1 MKKIALSEEVKK
13 VVRQMVDTQKE
24 YDLEKLTIFTLFDS
38 LMTIG
43 WFSSLLAKYS
53 SCSLNEIIG
62 NIQDV
67 LKETNSDFCEK
78 EAETEDEIDYFAEV
92 LKDSGVENYSSIKF
106 SQNLA
111 NTFTD
116 ALKDAENLECS
127 EITLP
132 NIITTIFL
140 NLSDELVDFINIIDT
155 NVTFLLTEVST
166 METVAAMEPIDL
178 MNGSSEDDE
187 LPIPAS
193 LSNCVTILNNKF
205 NANQKCTIL
214 GRDKEVAEM
223 WKTMMK
229 KTKKNIILVG
239 EPGVGKSSV
248 VYKIACD
255 IVTGN
260 CPEEFEDYVVLSLD
274 VNNLIAGTMYR
285 GQAEQRYQDLISLI
299 GLYDNIILFI
309 DEIHMIVGAGA
320 SSGEKSQDFSNA
332 LKPILAGNEAII
344 IGATTSEEYEKYFK
358 NEGALK
364 RRFRNIQIKEPKST
378 EVYQMLKESIH
389 QLENFHGVIISKR
402 MIDSIIFY
410 AACFNFTTRNPD
422 RTIDLVDL
430 AMVQAKLNNKKH
442 VDRNCILKNFDA
454 NFEQYKKMPYSSKL
468 QTAYHE
474 IGHFIIKHFSERLVD
489 FDTLAISIIP
499 TENYWG
505 VNVFDRTDAVPNDD
519 RDYFIDLIASCLA
532 GRIAEK
538 IFLNQSNNSGASND
552 LEQATKYAYNMVTR
566 YGMSKDL
573 CQNRV
578 YFDDGIHNLQNSVLT
593 TKINTEIEAI
603 IKQAGERAK
612 TLLRTHEKLVKV
624 LAAEL
629 SKKGILSK
637 FELEKIISTVEL
649 PDSPKTIV

>member
-1 MKKIALSEEVKK
+1 MKKIKLSEEVKET
-13 VVRQMVDTQKE
+13 VRKMIKTQE
-24 YDLEKLTIFTLFDS
+24 EHNLEKLTLFVLFDA
-38 LMTIG
+38 LMTNN

-67 LKETNSDFCEK
+67 LQETDNDFCEK
-78 EAETEDEIDYFAEV
+78 EAETEDEIDYFSSV
-92 LKDSGVENYSSIKF
+92 LKDSGIPNYESVKF
-106 SQNLA
+106 SQNIA
-111 NTFTD
+111 NLFWD
-116 ALKDAENLECS
+116 AYHDAELYEYE
-127 EITLP
+127 EITLYA
-132 NIITTIFL
+132 ITLAVFI
-140 NLSDELVDFINIIDT
+140 NLSDELVDFFQIIDT
-155 NVTFLLTEVST
+155 NIQFLLADVST
-166 METVAAMEPIDL
+166 MATIDL
-178 MNGSSEDDE
+178 VDDSSEDDE
-187 LPIPAS
+187 FPIPAS
-193 LSNCVTILNNKF
+193 LSNCVTVLNDKF
-205 NANQKCTIL
+205 NVNQKCTIL
-214 GRDKEVAEM
+214 GRDKEVEDM

-229 KTKKNIILVG
+229 KTKRNIILVG
-239 EPGVGKSSV
+239 KPGVGKSSV

-260 CPEEFEDYVVLSLD
+260 CPKEFEDYIVLALD

-299 GLYDNIILFI
+299 ELYDNIILFI
-309 DEIHMIVGAGA
+309 DEIHMIIGAGA
-320 SSGEKSQDFSNA
+320 SSGDKSQDFSNA
-332 LKPILAGNEAII
+332 LKPILAGDKAII

-389 QLENFHGVIISKR
+389 QLENFHGVIISRR

-410 AACFNFTTRNPD
+410 AACFNFTTCNPD

-430 AMVQAKLNNKKH
+430 AMVQAKLSGKNH

-454 NFEQYKKMPYSSKL
+454 NFEQYKKMSYSSKL

-474 IGHFIIKHFSERLVD
+474 VGHFILKRFSGRLVD

-499 TENYWG
+499 TEVYWG
-505 VNVFDRTDAVPNDD
+505 INVFDRTDAVPSDD

-538 IFLNQSNNSGASND
+538 IFLNQPNNSGASND
-552 LEQATKYAYNMVTR
+552 LEQATKYAYDMVTR
-566 YGMSKDL
+566 YGMAKDL

-578 YFDDGIHNLQNSVLT
+578 YLNDNIHHFQNSALT

-624 LAAEL
+624 LATEL
-629 SKKGILSK
+629 AKKGILSK
-637 FELEKIISTVEL
+637 FELERIISTVEL

>member
-1 MKKIALSEEVKK
+1 MKKIKLSEEVKET
-13 VVRQMVDTQKE
+13 VRKMIKTQE
-24 YDLEKLTIFTLFDS
+24 EHNLEKLTLFVLFDA
-38 LMTIG
+38 LMTNN

-67 LKETNSDFCEK
+67 LQETDNDFCEK
-78 EAETEDEIDYFAEV
+78 EAETEDEIDYFSSV
-92 LKDSGVENYSSIKF
+92 LKDSGIPNYESVKF
-106 SQNLA
+106 SQNIA
-111 NTFTD
+111 NLFWD
-116 ALKDAENLECS
+116 AYHDAELYEYE
-127 EITLP
+127 EITLYA
-132 NIITTIFL
+132 ITLAVFI
-140 NLSDELVDFINIIDT
+140 NLSDELVDFFQIIDT
-155 NVTFLLTEVST
+155 NIQFLLADVST
-166 METVAAMEPIDL
+166 MVTIDL
-178 MNGSSEDDE
+178 VDDSSEDDE
-187 LPIPAS
+187 FPIPAS
-193 LSNCVTILNNKF
+193 LSNCVTVLNDKF
-205 NANQKCTIL
+205 NVNQKCTIL
-214 GRDKEVAEM
+214 GRDKEVEDM

-229 KTKKNIILVG
+229 KTKRNIILVG

-260 CPEEFEDYVVLSLD
+260 CPKEFEDYIVLALD

-299 GLYDNIILFI
+299 ELYDNIILFI
-309 DEIHMIVGAGA
+309 DEIHMIIGAGA
-320 SSGEKSQDFSNA
+320 SSGDKSQDFSNA
-332 LKPILAGNEAII
+332 LKPILAGDKAII

-389 QLENFHGVIISKR
+389 QLENFHGVIISRR

-410 AACFNFTTRNPD
+410 AACFNFTTCNPD

-430 AMVQAKLNNKKH
+430 EMVQAKLSGKNH

-454 NFEQYKKMPYSSKL
+454 NFEQYKKMSYSSKL

-474 IGHFIIKHFSERLVD
+474 VGHFILKRFSGRLVD

-499 TENYWG
+499 TEVYWG
-505 VNVFDRTDAVPNDD
+505 INVFDRTDAVPSDD

-538 IFLNQSNNSGASND
+538 IFLNQPNNSGASND
-552 LEQATKYAYNMVTR
+552 LEQATKYAYDMVTR
-566 YGMSKDL
+566 YGMAKDL

-578 YFDDGIHNLQNSVLT
+578 YLNDNIHHFQNSALT

-624 LAAEL
+624 LATEL
-629 SKKGILSK
+629 AKKGILSK
-637 FELEKIISTVEL
+637 FELERIISTVEL

>member
-1 MKKIALSEEVKK
+1 MEKIKLSEEVKETIRK
-13 VVRQMVDTQKE
+13 MIKTQAE
-24 YDLEKLTIFTLFDS
+24 YKLEKLTLFLLFDT
-38 LMTIG
+38 LMTNN

-67 LKETNSDFCEK
+67 LQETDIDLCEK
-78 EAETEDEIDYFAEV
+78 EAETEDEIDYFSSV
-92 LKDSGVENYSSIKF
+92 LKDSGIPNYESVKF
-106 SQNLA
+106 SQNIA
-111 NTFTD
+111 NLFWD
-116 ALKDAENLECS
+116 AYHDAELYEYK
-127 EITLP
+127 EITLYA
-132 NIITTIFL
+132 ITLAVFI
-140 NLSDELVDFINIIDT
+140 NLSDELVDFFQIIDT
-155 NVTFLLTEVST
+155 NIQFLLADVST
-166 METVAAMEPIDL
+166 MATIDS
-178 MNGSSEDDE
+178 MDDDSSEDDE
-187 LPIPAS
+187 FPIPAS
-193 LSNCVTILNNKF
+193 LSNCVTILNDKF
-205 NANQKCTIL
+205 NVNQKCTIL

-223 WKTMMK
+223 WKTMLK
-229 KTKKNIILVG
+229 KTKRNILLVG

-260 CPEEFEDYVVLSLD
+260 CPEEFEDYIVLSLD

-299 GLYDNIILFI
+299 ELYDNIILFI

-320 SSGEKSQDFSNA
+320 SSGDKSQDFSNA
-332 LKPILAGNEAII
+332 LKPILAGDKAII
-344 IGATTSEEYEKYFK
+344 IGATTNEEYEKYFK

-389 QLENFHGVIISKR
+389 QLENFHGIIISRR

-474 IGHFIIKHFSERLVD
+474 IGHFIIKHFSERLVN

-499 TENYWG
+499 TENYLG

-552 LEQATKYAYNMVTR
+552 LEQATKYAYDMVTR
-566 YGMSKDL
+566 YGMAKDL

-578 YFDDGIHNLQNSVLT
+578 YFNDGIHNLQNSVLT
-593 TKINTEIEAI
+593 TKINAEIEAI

-624 LAAEL
+624 LATEL
-629 SKKGILSK
+629 AKKGILSK
-637 FELEKIISTVEL
+637 FELEKIIGTVEL
-649 PDSPKTIV
+649 SNLPKTIV

>member
-1 MKKIALSEEVKK
+1 MKKIKLSKEVKET
-13 VVRQMVDTQKE
+13 VRKMIKTQE
-24 YDLEKLTIFTLFDS
+24 EHNLEKLTLFVLFDA
-38 LMTIG
+38 LMTNN

-53 SCSLNEIIG
+53 SCSLDQIIG

-67 LKETNSDFCEK
+67 LQETNSDFCEK
-78 EAETEDEIDYFAEV
+78 EVETEDEIDYFSSV
-92 LKDSGVENYSSIKF
+92 LKDSGIPNYESVKF

-111 NTFTD
+111 NTFMD
-116 ALKDAENLECS
+116 AFHDAEVFDFS
-127 EITLP
+127 EITLS
-132 NIITTIFL
+132 NIISSVFL
-140 NLSDELVDFINIIDT
+140 NLSDELVDFFQIIDT
-155 NVTFLLTEVST
+155 NIQFLLADIST
-166 METVAAMEPIDL
+166 MATIDS
-178 MNGSSEDDE
+178 MDDNSSEDDE
-187 LPIPAS
+187 FPIPAS
-193 LSNCVTILNNKF
+193 LSNCVTVLNDKF
-205 NANQKCTIL
+205 NVNQKCTIL

-229 KTKKNIILVG
+229 KTKRNIILVG

-299 GLYDNIILFI
+299 ELYDNIILFI

-332 LKPILAGNEAII
+332 LKPILAGDKAII

-389 QLENFHGVIISKR
+389 QLEKFHGVTISKR

-410 AACFNFTTRNPD
+410 AACFNFTTCNPD

-430 AMVQAKLNNKKH
+430 AMVQAKLSGKKH

-468 QTAYHE
+468 STSYHE
-474 IGHFIIKHFSERLVD
+474 VGHFIIKRFSGRLVD

-499 TENYWG
+499 TEVYWG
-505 VNVFDRTDAVPNDD
+505 VNVFDRTDAILSDD
-519 RDYFIDLIASCLA
+519 KDYFIDLIASCLA

-538 IFLNQSNNSGASND
+538 IFLNQPNNSGASND
-552 LEQATKYAYNMVTR
+552 LEQATKYAYDMVTR
-566 YGMSKDL
+566 YGMAKDL

-578 YFDDGIHNLQNSVLT
+578 YFNDGIHNLQNSVLT

-624 LAAEL
+624 LATEL
-629 SKKGILSK
+629 AKKGILSK
-637 FELEKIISTVEL
+637 FELEKIINTVDF
-649 PDSPKTIV
+649 PDSSKTIV

>member
-1 MKKIALSEEVKK
+1 MEKIKLSEEVKETIRK
-13 VVRQMVDTQKE
+13 MIKTQAE
-24 YDLEKLTIFTLFDS
+24 YKLEKLTLFLLFDT
-38 LMTIG
+38 LMTNN

-67 LKETNSDFCEK
+67 LQETDNDFCEK
-78 EAETEDEIDYFAEV
+78 EAETEDEIDYFSSV
-92 LKDSGVENYSSIKF
+92 LKDSGIPNYESVKF
-106 SQNLA
+106 SQNIA
-111 NTFTD
+111 NLFWD
-116 ALKDAENLECS
+116 AYHDAELYEYK
-127 EITLP
+127 EITLYA
-132 NIITTIFL
+132 ITLAVFI
-140 NLSDELVDFINIIDT
+140 NLSDELVDFFQIIDT
-155 NVTFLLTEVST
+155 NIQFLLADVST
-166 METVAAMEPIDL
+166 MATIDS
-178 MNGSSEDDE
+178 MDDDSSEDDE
-187 LPIPAS
+187 FPIPAS
-193 LSNCVTILNNKF
+193 LSNCVTILNDKF
-205 NANQKCTIL
+205 NVNQKCTIL

-223 WKTMMK
+223 WKTMLK
-229 KTKKNIILVG
+229 KTKRNILLVG

-260 CPEEFEDYVVLSLD
+260 CPEEFEDYIVLSLD

-299 GLYDNIILFI
+299 ELYDNIILFI

-320 SSGEKSQDFSNA
+320 SSGDKSQDFSNA
-332 LKPILAGNEAII
+332 LKPILAGDKAII
-344 IGATTSEEYEKYFK
+344 IGATTNEEYEKYFK

-389 QLENFHGVIISKR
+389 QLENFHGVIISRR

-468 QTAYHE
+468 QNAYHE
-474 IGHFIIKHFSERLVD
+474 IGHFIIKHFSERLVN

-499 TENYWG
+499 TENYLG

-552 LEQATKYAYNMVTR
+552 LEQATKYAYDMVTR
-566 YGMSKDL
+566 YGMAKDL

-578 YFDDGIHNLQNSVLT
+578 YFNDGIHNLQNSVLT
-593 TKINTEIEAI
+593 TKINAEIEAI

-624 LAAEL
+624 LATEL
-629 SKKGILSK
+629 AKKGILSK
-637 FELEKIISTVEL
+637 FELEKIIGTVEL
-649 PDSPKTIV
+649 SNLPKTIV

>member
-13 VVRQMVDTQKE
+13 VVRQMVNTQKE

-78 EAETEDEIDYFAEV
+78 EAETEDEIDYFTEV

-155 NVTFLLTEVST
+155 NVTFLLTEV
-166 METVAAMEPIDL
+166 AAMETIDL
-178 MNGSSEDDE
+178 MNESSEDDE
-187 LPIPAS
+187 FPIPAS
-193 LSNCVTILNNKF
+193 LSNCITVLNDKF
-205 NANQKCTIL
+205 NVNQKCTIL

-229 KTKKNIILVG
+229 KTKRNIILVG

-260 CPEEFEDYVVLSLD
+260 CPEEFEDYIVLSLD

-299 GLYDNIILFI
+299 ELYDNIILFI

-320 SSGEKSQDFSNA
+320 SSGDKSQDFSNA
-332 LKPILAGNEAII
+332 LKPILAGDKCII

-389 QLENFHGVIISKR
+389 QLENFHGVIISRK

-410 AACFNFTTRNPD
+410 AACFNFTTCNPD

-430 AMVQAKLNNKKH
+430 AMVQAKLNGKYH

-468 QTAYHE
+468 QTSYHE
-474 IGHFIIKHFSERLVD
+474 IGHFIIKRFSGRLVD

-505 VNVFDRTDAVPNDD
+505 VNVFDRTDAVPNDNK
-519 RDYFIDLIASCLA
+519 DYFIDLIASLLA

-538 IFLNQSNNSGASND
+538 IFLNQPNNSGASND

-578 YFDDGIHNLQNSVLT
+578 YFDDGSHNLQNSVLT
-593 TKINTEIEAI
+593 TKINAEIEAI

-624 LAAEL
+624 LATEL
-629 SKKGILSK
+629 AKKGILSK
-637 FELEKIISTVEL
+637 FELERIIGTAEL
-649 PDSPKTIV
+649 SNLPKTIV

>member
-1 MKKIALSEEVKK
+1 MKKIKLSEEVKET
-13 VVRQMVDTQKE
+13 VRKMIQTQE
-24 YDLEKLTIFTLFDS
+24 EHNLEKLTLFVLFDA
-38 LMTIG
+38 LMTNN

-67 LKETNSDFCEK
+67 LQETDNDFCEK
-78 EAETEDEIDYFAEV
+78 EAETEDEIDYFSSV
-92 LKDSGVENYSSIKF
+92 LKDSGIPNYESVKF
-106 SQNLA
+106 SQNIA
-111 NTFTD
+111 NLFWD
-116 ALKDAENLECS
+116 AYHDAELYEYE
-127 EITLP
+127 EITLYA
-132 NIITTIFL
+132 ITLAVFI
-140 NLSDELVDFINIIDT
+140 NLSDELVDFFQIIDT
-155 NVTFLLTEVST
+155 NIQFLLADVST
-166 METVAAMEPIDL
+166 MVTIDL
-178 MNGSSEDDE
+178 VDDSSEDDE
-187 LPIPAS
+187 FPIPAS
-193 LSNCVTILNNKF
+193 LSNCVTVLNDKF
-205 NANQKCTIL
+205 NVNQKCTIL
-214 GRDKEVAEM
+214 GRDKEVEDM

-229 KTKKNIILVG
+229 KTKRNIILVG

-260 CPEEFEDYVVLSLD
+260 CPKEFEDYIVLALD

-299 GLYDNIILFI
+299 ELYDNIILFI
-309 DEIHMIVGAGA
+309 DEIHMIIGAGA
-320 SSGEKSQDFSNA
+320 SSGDKSQDFSNA
-332 LKPILAGNEAII
+332 LKPILAGDKAII

-389 QLENFHGVIISKR
+389 QLENFHGVIISRR

-410 AACFNFTTRNPD
+410 AACFNFTTCNPD

-430 AMVQAKLNNKKH
+430 AMVQAKLSGKNH

-454 NFEQYKKMPYSSKL
+454 NFEQYKKMSYSSKL

-474 IGHFIIKHFSERLVD
+474 VGHFILKRFSGRLVD

-499 TENYWG
+499 TEVYWG
-505 VNVFDRTDAVPNDD
+505 INVFDRTDAVPSDD

-538 IFLNQSNNSGASND
+538 IFLNQPNNSGASND
-552 LEQATKYAYNMVTR
+552 LEQATKYAYDMVTR
-566 YGMSKDL
+566 YGMAKDL

-578 YFDDGIHNLQNSVLT
+578 YLNDNIHHFQNSALT

-624 LAAEL
+624 LATEL
-629 SKKGILSK
+629 AKKGILSK
-637 FELEKIISTVEL
+637 FELERIISTVEL

>member
-1 MKKIALSEEVKK
+1 MKKIKLSEEVKET
-13 VVRQMVDTQKE
+13 VRKMIKTQE
-24 YDLEKLTIFTLFDS
+24 EHNLEKLTLFVLFDA
-38 LMTIG
+38 LMTNN
-43 WFSSLLAKYS
+43 WFPSLLAKYS

-67 LKETNSDFCEK
+67 LQETDNDFCEK
-78 EAETEDEIDYFAEV
+78 EAETEDEIDYFSSV
-92 LKDSGVENYSSIKF
+92 LKDSGIPNYESVKF
-106 SQNLA
+106 SQNIA
-111 NTFTD
+111 NLFWD
-116 ALKDAENLECS
+116 AYHDAELYEYE
-127 EITLP
+127 EITLYA
-132 NIITTIFL
+132 ITLAVFI
-140 NLSDELVDFINIIDT
+140 NLSDELVDFFQIIDT
-155 NVTFLLTEVST
+155 NIQFLLADVST
-166 METVAAMEPIDL
+166 MATIDL
-178 MNGSSEDDE
+178 VDDSSEDDE
-187 LPIPAS
+187 FPIPAS
-193 LSNCVTILNNKF
+193 LSNCVTVLNDKF
-205 NANQKCTIL
+205 NVNQKCTIL
-214 GRDKEVAEM
+214 GRDKEVEDM

-229 KTKKNIILVG
+229 KTKRNIILVG

-260 CPEEFEDYVVLSLD
+260 CPKEFEDYIVLALD

-299 GLYDNIILFI
+299 ELYDNIILFI
-309 DEIHMIVGAGA
+309 DEIHMIIGAGA
-320 SSGEKSQDFSNA
+320 SSGDKSQDFSNA
-332 LKPILAGNEAII
+332 LKPILAGDKAII

-389 QLENFHGVIISKR
+389 QLENFHGVIISRR

-410 AACFNFTTRNPD
+410 AACFNFTTCNPD

-430 AMVQAKLNNKKH
+430 AMVQAKLSGKNH

-454 NFEQYKKMPYSSKL
+454 NFEQYKKMSYSSKL

-474 IGHFIIKHFSERLVD
+474 VGHFILKRFSGRLVD

-499 TENYWG
+499 TEVYWG
-505 VNVFDRTDAVPNDD
+505 INVFDRTDAVPSDD

-538 IFLNQSNNSGASND
+538 IFLNQPNNSGASND
-552 LEQATKYAYNMVTR
+552 LEQATKYAYDMVTR
-566 YGMSKDL
+566 YGMAKDL

-578 YFDDGIHNLQNSVLT
+578 YLNDNIHHFQNSALT

-624 LAAEL
+624 LATEL
-629 SKKGILSK
+629 AKKGILSK
-637 FELEKIISTVEL
+637 FELERIISTVEL

>member
-1 MKKIALSEEVKK
+1 MEKIKLSEEVKETIRK
-13 VVRQMVDTQKE
+13 MIKTQAE
-24 YDLEKLTIFTLFDS
+24 YKLEKLTLFLLFDT
-38 LMTIG
+38 LMTNN

-67 LKETNSDFCEK
+67 LQETDNDFCEK
-78 EAETEDEIDYFAEV
+78 EAETEDEIDYFSSV
-92 LKDSGVENYSSIKF
+92 LKDSGIPNYESVKF
-106 SQNLA
+106 SQNIA
-111 NTFTD
+111 NLFWD
-116 ALKDAENLECS
+116 AYHDAELYEYK
-127 EITLP
+127 EITLYA
-132 NIITTIFL
+132 ITLAVFI
-140 NLSDELVDFINIIDT
+140 NLSDELVDFFQIIDT
-155 NVTFLLTEVST
+155 NIQFLLADVST
-166 METVAAMEPIDL
+166 MATIDS
-178 MNGSSEDDE
+178 MDDNSSEDDE
-187 LPIPAS
+187 FPIPAS
-193 LSNCVTILNNKF
+193 LSNCVTILNDKF
-205 NANQKCTIL
+205 NVNQKCTIL

-223 WKTMMK
+223 WKTMLK
-229 KTKKNIILVG
+229 KTKRNILLVG

-260 CPEEFEDYVVLSLD
+260 CPEEFEDYIVLSLD

-299 GLYDNIILFI
+299 ELYDNIILFI

-320 SSGEKSQDFSNA
+320 SSGDKSQDFSNA
-332 LKPILAGNEAII
+332 LKPILAGDKAII
-344 IGATTSEEYEKYFK
+344 IGATTNEEYEKYFK

-389 QLENFHGVIISKR
+389 QLENFHGVIISRR

-474 IGHFIIKHFSERLVD
+474 IGHFIIKHFSERLVN

-499 TENYWG
+499 TENYLG

-552 LEQATKYAYNMVTR
+552 LEQATKYAYDMVTR
-566 YGMSKDL
+566 YGMAKDL

-578 YFDDGIHNLQNSVLT
+578 YFNDGIHNLQNSVLT
-593 TKINTEIEAI
+593 TKINAEIEAI

-624 LAAEL
+624 LATEL
-629 SKKGILSK
+629 AKKGILSK
-637 FELEKIISTVEL
+637 FELERIIGTAEL
-649 PDSPKTIV
+649 SNLPKTIV

>member
-1 MKKIALSEEVKK
+1 MEKIKLSEEVKETIRK
-13 VVRQMVDTQKE
+13 MIKTQAE
-24 YDLEKLTIFTLFDS
+24 YKLEKLTLFLLFDT
-38 LMTIG
+38 LMTNN

-67 LKETNSDFCEK
+67 LQETDNDFCEK
-78 EAETEDEIDYFAEV
+78 EAETEDEIDYFSSV
-92 LKDSGVENYSSIKF
+92 LKDSGIPNYESVKF
-106 SQNLA
+106 SQNIA
-111 NTFTD
+111 NLFWD
-116 ALKDAENLECS
+116 AYHDAELYEYK
-127 EITLP
+127 EITLYA
-132 NIITTIFL
+132 ITLAVFI
-140 NLSDELVDFINIIDT
+140 NLSDELVDFFQIIDT
-155 NVTFLLTEVST
+155 NIQFLLADVST
-166 METVAAMEPIDL
+166 MATIDS
-178 MNGSSEDDE
+178 MDDDSSEDDE
-187 LPIPAS
+187 FPIPVS
-193 LSNCVTILNNKF
+193 LSNCVTILNDKF
-205 NANQKCTIL
+205 NVNQKCTIL

-223 WKTMMK
+223 WKTMLK
-229 KTKKNIILVG
+229 KTKRNILLVG

-260 CPEEFEDYVVLSLD
+260 CPEEFEDYIVLSLD

-299 GLYDNIILFI
+299 ELYDNIILFI

-320 SSGEKSQDFSNA
+320 SSGDKSQDFSNA
-332 LKPILAGNEAII
+332 LKPILAGDKAII
-344 IGATTSEEYEKYFK
+344 IGATTNEEYEKYFK

-389 QLENFHGVIISKR
+389 QLENFHGVIISRR

-474 IGHFIIKHFSERLVD
+474 IGHFIIKHFSERLVN

-499 TENYWG
+499 TENYLG

-552 LEQATKYAYNMVTR
+552 LEQATKYAYDMVTR
-566 YGMSKDL
+566 YGMAKDL

-578 YFDDGIHNLQNSVLT
+578 YFNDGIHNLQNSVLT
-593 TKINTEIEAI
+593 TKINAEIEAI

-624 LAAEL
+624 LATEL
-629 SKKGILSK
+629 AKKGILSK
-637 FELEKIISTVEL
+637 FELERIIGTAEL
-649 PDSPKTIV
+649 SNLPKTIV

>member
-1 MKKIALSEEVKK
+1 MEKIKLSEEVKETIRK
-13 VVRQMVDTQKE
+13 MIKTQAE
-24 YDLEKLTIFTLFDS
+24 YKLEKLTLFLLFDT
-38 LMTIG
+38 LMTNN

-67 LKETNSDFCEK
+67 LQETDNDFCEK
-78 EAETEDEIDYFAEV
+78 EAETEDEIDYFSSV
-92 LKDSGVENYSSIKF
+92 LKDSGIPNYESVKF
-106 SQNLA
+106 SQNIA
-111 NTFTD
+111 NLFWD
-116 ALKDAENLECS
+116 AYHDAELYEYK
-127 EITLP
+127 EITLYA
-132 NIITTIFL
+132 ITLAVFI
-140 NLSDELVDFINIIDT
+140 NLSDELVDFFQIIDT
-155 NVTFLLTEVST
+155 NIQFLLADVST
-166 METVAAMEPIDL
+166 MATIDS
-178 MNGSSEDDE
+178 MDDDSSEDDE
-187 LPIPAS
+187 FPIPAS
-193 LSNCVTILNNKF
+193 LSNCVTILNDKF
-205 NANQKCTIL
+205 NVNQKCTIL

-223 WKTMMK
+223 WKTMLK
-229 KTKKNIILVG
+229 KTKRNILLVG

-260 CPEEFEDYVVLSLD
+260 CPEEFEDYIVLSLD

-299 GLYDNIILFI
+299 ELYDNIILFI

-320 SSGEKSQDFSNA
+320 SSGDKSQDFSNA
-332 LKPILAGNEAII
+332 LKPILAGDKAII
-344 IGATTSEEYEKYFK
+344 IGATTNEEYEKYFK

-389 QLENFHGVIISKR
+389 QLENFHGVIISRR

-422 RTIDLVDL
+422 RTIDLIDL

-474 IGHFIIKHFSERLVD
+474 IGHFIIKHFSERLVN

-499 TENYWG
+499 TENYLG

-552 LEQATKYAYNMVTR
+552 LEQATKYAYDMVTR
-566 YGMSKDL
+566 YGMAKDL

-578 YFDDGIHNLQNSVLT
+578 YFNDGIHNLQNSVLT
-593 TKINTEIEAI
+593 TKINAEIEAI

-624 LAAEL
+624 LATEL
-629 SKKGILSK
+629 AKKGILSK
-637 FELEKIISTVEL
+637 FELEKIIGTVEL
-649 PDSPKTIV
+649 SNLPKTIV

>member
-1 MKKIALSEEVKK
+1 MKKIKLSEEVKET
-13 VVRQMVDTQKE
+13 VRKMIKTQE
-24 YDLEKLTIFTLFDS
+24 EHNLEKLTLFVLFDA
-38 LMTIG
+38 LMTNN

-67 LKETNSDFCEK
+67 LQETDNDFCEK
-78 EAETEDEIDYFAEV
+78 EAETEDEIDYFSSV
-92 LKDSGVENYSSIKF
+92 LKDSGIPNYESVKF
-106 SQNLA
+106 SQNIA
-111 NTFTD
+111 NLFWD
-116 ALKDAENLECS
+116 AYHDAELYEYE
-127 EITLP
+127 EITLYA
-132 NIITTIFL
+132 ITLAVFI
-140 NLSDELVDFINIIDT
+140 NLSDELVDFFQIIDT
-155 NVTFLLTEVST
+155 NIQFLLADVST
-166 METVAAMEPIDL
+166 MVTIDL
-178 MNGSSEDDE
+178 VDDSSEDDE
-187 LPIPAS
+187 FPIPAS
-193 LSNCVTILNNKF
+193 LSNCVTVLNDKF
-205 NANQKCTIL
+205 NVNQKCTIL
-214 GRDKEVAEM
+214 GRDKEVEDM

-229 KTKKNIILVG
+229 KTKRNIILVG

-260 CPEEFEDYVVLSLD
+260 CPKEFEDYIVLALD

-299 GLYDNIILFI
+299 ELYDNIILFI
-309 DEIHMIVGAGA
+309 DEIHMIIGAGA
-320 SSGEKSQDFSNA
+320 SSGDKSQDFSNA
-332 LKPILAGNEAII
+332 LKPILAGDKAII

-389 QLENFHGVIISKR
+389 QLENFHGVIISRR

-410 AACFNFTTRNPD
+410 AACFNFTTCNPD

-430 AMVQAKLNNKKH
+430 AMVQAKLSEKNH

-454 NFEQYKKMPYSSKL
+454 NFEQYKKMSYSSKL

-474 IGHFIIKHFSERLVD
+474 VGHFILKRFSGRLVD

-499 TENYWG
+499 TEVYWG
-505 VNVFDRTDAVPNDD
+505 INVFDRTDAVPSDD

-538 IFLNQSNNSGASND
+538 IFLNQPNNSGASND
-552 LEQATKYAYNMVTR
+552 LEQATKYAYDMVTR
-566 YGMSKDL
+566 YGMAKDL

-578 YFDDGIHNLQNSVLT
+578 YLNDNIHHFQNSALT

-624 LAAEL
+624 LATEL
-629 SKKGILSK
+629 AKKGILSK
-637 FELEKIISTVEL
+637 FELERIISTVEL

>member
-1 MKKIALSEEVKK
+1 MEKINLSEEVKET
-13 VVRQMVDTQKE
+13 VRKMIKTQAE
-24 YDLEKLTIFTLFDS
+24 YKLEKLTLFVLFDT
-38 LMTIG
+38 LMTNN

-53 SCSLNEIIG
+53 SCSLDEIIG

-67 LKETNSDFCEK
+67 LKETDTDFCEK
-78 EAETEDEIDYFAEV
+78 EAETEDEIDYFSSV
-92 LKDSGVENYSSIKF
+92 LKDSGIPNYESIKF
-106 SQNLA
+106 SQNIA
-111 NTFTD
+111 NLFWD
-116 ALKDAENLECS
+116 ACHDAEIYEYK
-127 EITLP
+127 EITLYA
-132 NIITTIFL
+132 IILAAFI
-140 NLSDELVDFINIIDT
+140 NLSDELADFFKIIDT
-155 NVTFLLTEVST
+155 NIQFLLADVST
-166 METVAAMEPIDL
+166 MATIDS
-178 MNGSSEDDE
+178 MDDSSEDDE
-187 LPIPAS
+187 FPIPAS
-193 LSNCVTILNNKF
+193 LSNCITVLNDKF
-205 NANQKCTIL
+205 NINQKCSIL

-229 KTKKNIILVG
+229 KTKRNIILVG

-299 GLYDNIILFI
+299 ELYDNIILFI

-320 SSGEKSQDFSNA
+320 SSGENSQDFSNA
-332 LKPILAGNEAII
+332 LKPILAGDKAII

-364 RRFRNIQIKEPKST
+364 RRFRNIQIREPKST

-389 QLENFHGVIISKR
+389 QLENFHGVTISKR
-402 MIDSIIFY
+402 MVDSIIFY
-410 AACFNFTTRNPD
+410 AACFNFTTCNPD

-430 AMVQAKLNNKKH
+430 AMVQAKLSGKKH

-454 NFEQYKKMPYSSKL
+454 NFEQYKKMSYSSKL

-474 IGHFIIKHFSERLVD
+474 VGHFILKRFSGRLVD

-499 TENYWG
+499 TEIYLG
-505 VNVFDRTDAVPNDD
+505 INVFDRTDAIPSDD
-519 RDYFIDLIASCLA
+519 KNYFIDLIASCLA

-538 IFLNQSNNSGASND
+538 IFLNQPNNSGASND
-552 LEQATKYAYNMVTR
+552 LEQATKYAYDMVTR
-566 YGMSKDL
+566 YGMSEGL

-578 YFDDGIHNLQNSVLT
+578 YLNDPIHHLQNSLLT
-593 TKINTEIEAI
+593 TKINNEIEAI

-624 LAAEL
+624 LATEL
-629 SKKGILSK
+629 AQKGILSN
-637 FELEKIISTVEL
+637 FELERIISNVEHSN
-649 PDSPKTIV
+649 SPKSIV

>member
-1 MKKIALSEEVKK
+1 MKKIALSVEVKK
-13 VVRQMVDTQKE
+13 VVRQMADTQKE
-24 YDLEKLTIFTLFDS
+24 YELEKLTVFTLFDS
-38 LMTIG
+38 LMTIN

-78 EAETEDEIDYFAEV
+78 EAETEEEIDYFAEV
-92 LKDSGVENYSSIKF
+92 LKDSGVKNYSSIKF

-111 NTFTD
+111 NTFME
-116 ALKDAENLECS
+116 AFHDAEVFDYS

-132 NIITTIFL
+132 NIISAVFL
-140 NLSDELVDFINIIDT
+140 NLSDELVDFIDIIDT
-155 NVTFLLTEVST
+155 NVTLLLNEVST
-166 METVAAMEPIDL
+166 MATIDS
-178 MNGSSEDDE
+178 MDDSSENDE
-187 LPIPAS
+187 LYIPES
-193 LSNCVTILNNKF
+193 LSNCVTVLNDKF
-205 NANQKCTIL
+205 NENQKCTIL

-229 KTKKNIILVG
+229 KTKRNIILVG

-260 CPEEFEDYVVLSLD
+260 CPEEFKDYIVLSLD

-285 GQAEQRYQDLISLI
+285 GQAEERYQDLISLI
-299 GLYDNIILFI
+299 ELYDNIILFI

-332 LKPILAGNEAII
+332 LKPILAGDKSII

-389 QLENFHGVIISKR
+389 QLENFHGVTISRR

-410 AACFNFTTRNPD
+410 AACFNFTTCNPD

-430 AMVQAKLNNKKH
+430 AMVQAKLHGKNH

-454 NFEQYKKMPYSSKL
+454 NFEQYQKMPYSSKL

-474 IGHFIIKHFSERLVD
+474 VGHFIIKHFSGRLVD

-499 TENYWG
+499 TEVYWG
-505 VNVFDRTDAVPNDD
+505 INVFDRTDAVPSDD
-519 RDYFIDLIASCLA
+519 KDYFIDLIASCLA

-538 IFLNQSNNSGASND
+538 IFLNQPNNAGASND
-552 LEQATKYAYNMVTR
+552 LEQATKHAYDMVTR
-566 YGMSKDL
+566 YGMAKDL

-578 YFDDGIHNLQNSVLT
+578 YLNDNTHSLQNSVLT

-603 IKQAGERAK
+603 IKQAVERAK
-612 TLLRTHEKLVKV
+612 ALLRTHEKLVKV
-624 LAAEL
+624 LTTEL
-629 SKKGILSK
+629 AKKGILSK
-637 FELEKIISTVEL
+637 FELEKIISTVEVS
-649 PDSPKTIV
+649 DSPKTIV

>member
-13 VVRQMVDTQKE
+13 VVRQMVNTQKE

-78 EAETEDEIDYFAEV
+78 EAETEDEIDYFTEV

-155 NVTFLLTEVST
+155 NVTFLLTEV
-166 METVAAMEPIDL
+166 AAMETIDL
-178 MNGSSEDDE
+178 MNESSEDDE

-193 LSNCVTILNNKF
+193 LSNCITVLNDKF
-205 NANQKCTIL
+205 NVNQKCTIL

-223 WKTMMK
+223 WKNMMK
-229 KTKKNIILVG
+229 KTKRNIILVG

-260 CPEEFEDYVVLSLD
+260 CPEEFEDYIILSLD

-299 GLYDNIILFI
+299 ELYDNIILFI
-309 DEIHMIVGAGA
+309 DEIHMIIGAGA
-320 SSGEKSQDFSNA
+320 SSGDKSQDFSSA
-332 LKPILAGNEAII
+332 LKPILAGDKAII

-389 QLENFHGVIISKR
+389 QLENFHGVIISRR

-410 AACFNFTTRNPD
+410 AACFNFTTCNPD

-430 AMVQAKLNNKKH
+430 AMVQAKLSGKNH

-454 NFEQYKKMPYSSKL
+454 NFEQYKKMSYSSKL

-474 IGHFIIKHFSERLVD
+474 VGHFILKRFSGRLVD

-499 TENYWG
+499 TEVYWG
-505 VNVFDRTDAVPNDD
+505 INVFDRTDAVPSDD

-538 IFLNQSNNSGASND
+538 IFLNQPNNSGASND
-552 LEQATKYAYNMVTR
+552 LEQATKYAYDMVTR
-566 YGMSKDL
+566 YGMAKDL

-578 YFDDGIHNLQNSVLT
+578 YLNDNIHHFQNSALT

-624 LAAEL
+624 LATEL
-629 SKKGILSK
+629 AKKGILSK
-637 FELEKIISTVEL
+637 FELERIISTVEL

>member
-1 MKKIALSEEVKK
+1 MEKIKLSEEVKETIRK
-13 VVRQMVDTQKE
+13 MIKTQAE
-24 YDLEKLTIFTLFDS
+24 YKLEKLTLFLLFDT
-38 LMTIG
+38 LMTNN

-67 LKETNSDFCEK
+67 LQETDNDFCEK
-78 EAETEDEIDYFAEV
+78 EAETEDEIDYFSSD
-92 LKDSGVENYSSIKF
+92 LKDSGIPNYESVKF
-106 SQNLA
+106 SQNIA
-111 NTFTD
+111 NLFWD
-116 ALKDAENLECS
+116 AYHDAELYEYK
-127 EITLP
+127 EITLYA
-132 NIITTIFL
+132 ITLAVFI
-140 NLSDELVDFINIIDT
+140 NLSDELVDFFQIIDT
-155 NVTFLLTEVST
+155 NIQFLLADVST
-166 METVAAMEPIDL
+166 MATIDS
-178 MNGSSEDDE
+178 MDDDSSEDDE
-187 LPIPAS
+187 FPIPAS
-193 LSNCVTILNNKF
+193 LSNCVTILNDKF
-205 NANQKCTIL
+205 NVNQKCTIL

-223 WKTMMK
+223 WKTMLK
-229 KTKKNIILVG
+229 KTKRNILLVG

-260 CPEEFEDYVVLSLD
+260 CPEEFEDYIVLSLD

-299 GLYDNIILFI
+299 ELYDNIILFI

-320 SSGEKSQDFSNA
+320 SSGDKSQDFSNA
-332 LKPILAGNEAII
+332 LKPILAGDKAII
-344 IGATTSEEYEKYFK
+344 IGATTNEEYEKYFK

-389 QLENFHGVIISKR
+389 QLENFHGIIISRR

-474 IGHFIIKHFSERLVD
+474 IGHFIIKHFSERLVN

-499 TENYWG
+499 TENYLG

-552 LEQATKYAYNMVTR
+552 LEQATKYAYDMVTR
-566 YGMSKDL
+566 YGMAKDL

-578 YFDDGIHNLQNSVLT
+578 YFNDGIHNLQNSVLT
-593 TKINTEIEAI
+593 TKINAEIEAI

-624 LAAEL
+624 LATEL
-629 SKKGILSK
+629 AKKGILSK
-637 FELEKIISTVEL
+637 FELEKIIGTVEL
-649 PDSPKTIV
+649 SNLPKTIV

>member
-1 MKKIALSEEVKK
+1 MKKIKLSEEVKET
-13 VVRQMVDTQKE
+13 VRKMIKTQE
-24 YDLEKLTIFTLFDS
+24 EHNLEKLTLFVLFDA
-38 LMTIG
+38 LMTNN

-67 LKETNSDFCEK
+67 LQETDNDFCEK
-78 EAETEDEIDYFAEV
+78 EAETEDEIDYFSSV
-92 LKDSGVENYSSIKF
+92 LKDSGIPNYESVKF
-106 SQNLA
+106 SQNIA
-111 NTFTD
+111 NLFWD
-116 ALKDAENLECS
+116 AYHDAELYEYE
-127 EITLP
+127 EITLYA
-132 NIITTIFL
+132 ITLAVFT
-140 NLSDELVDFINIIDT
+140 NLSDELVDFFQIIDT
-155 NVTFLLTEVST
+155 NIQFLLADVST
-166 METVAAMEPIDL
+166 MATIDL
-178 MNGSSEDDE
+178 VDDSSEDDE

-193 LSNCVTILNNKF
+193 LSNCITILNDKF
-205 NANQKCTIL
+205 NVNQKCTIL

-229 KTKKNIILVG
+229 KTKRNIILVG

-260 CPEEFEDYVVLSLD
+260 CPEEFEDYIVLSLD

-299 GLYDNIILFI
+299 ELYDNIILFI

-320 SSGEKSQDFSNA
+320 SSGDKSQDFSNA
-332 LKPILAGNEAII
+332 LKPILAGDKCII

-389 QLENFHGVIISKR
+389 QLENFHGVLISRR

-410 AACFNFTTRNPD
+410 ASCFNFTTCNPD

-430 AMVQAKLNNKKH
+430 AMVQAKLNGKYH

-468 QTAYHE
+468 QTSYHE
-474 IGHFIIKHFSERLVD
+474 IGHFIIKRFSGRLVD

-505 VNVFDRTDAVPNDD
+505 VNVFDRTDAVPSDD

-538 IFLNQSNNSGASND
+538 IFLNQPNNSGASND
-552 LEQATKYAYNMVTR
+552 LEQATKYAYDMVTR
-566 YGMSKDL
+566 YGMAKDL

-578 YFDDGIHNLQNSVLT
+578 YLNDNIHHFQNSALT

-624 LAAEL
+624 LATEL
-629 SKKGILSK
+629 AKKGILSK
-637 FELEKIISTVEL
+637 FELERIISTVEL

>member
-1 MKKIALSEEVKK
+1 MKKIKLSEEVKET
-13 VVRQMVDTQKE
+13 VRKMIKTQE
-24 YDLEKLTIFTLFDS
+24 EHNLEKLTLFVLFDA
-38 LMTIG
+38 LMTNN

-67 LKETNSDFCEK
+67 LQETDNDFCEK
-78 EAETEDEIDYFAEV
+78 EAETEDEIDYFSSV
-92 LKDSGVENYSSIKF
+92 LKDSGIPNYESVKF
-106 SQNLA
+106 SQNIA
-111 NTFTD
+111 NLFWD
-116 ALKDAENLECS
+116 AYHDAELYEYE
-127 EITLP
+127 EITLYA
-132 NIITTIFL
+132 ITLAVFI
-140 NLSDELVDFINIIDT
+140 NLSDELVDFFQIIDT
-155 NVTFLLTEVST
+155 NIQFLLADVST
-166 METVAAMEPIDL
+166 MVTIDL
-178 MNGSSEDDE
+178 VDDSSEDDE
-187 LPIPAS
+187 FPIPAS
-193 LSNCVTILNNKF
+193 LSNCVTVLNDKF
-205 NANQKCTIL
+205 NVNQKCTIL
-214 GRDKEVAEM
+214 GRDKEVEDM

-229 KTKKNIILVG
+229 KTKRNIILVG

-260 CPEEFEDYVVLSLD
+260 CPKEFEDYIVLALD

-299 GLYDNIILFI
+299 ELYDNIILFI
-309 DEIHMIVGAGA
+309 DEIHMIIGAVA
-320 SSGEKSQDFSNA
+320 SSGDKSQDFSSA
-332 LKPILAGNEAII
+332 LKPILAGDKAII

-389 QLENFHGVIISKR
+389 QLENFHGVIISRR

-410 AACFNFTTRNPD
+410 AACFNFTTCNPD

-430 AMVQAKLNNKKH
+430 AMVQAKLSGKNH

-454 NFEQYKKMPYSSKL
+454 NFEQYKKMSYSSKL

-474 IGHFIIKHFSERLVD
+474 VGHFILKRFSGRLVD

-499 TENYWG
+499 TEVYWG
-505 VNVFDRTDAVPNDD
+505 INVFDRTDAVPSDD

-538 IFLNQSNNSGASND
+538 IFLNQPNNSGASND
-552 LEQATKYAYNMVTR
+552 LEQATKYAYDMVTR
-566 YGMSKDL
+566 YGMAKDL

-578 YFDDGIHNLQNSVLT
+578 YLNDNIHHFQNSALT

-624 LAAEL
+624 LATEL
-629 SKKGILSK
+629 AKKGILSK
-637 FELEKIISTVEL
+637 FELERIISTVEL

>member
-1 MKKIALSEEVKK
+1 MEKIKLSEEVKETIRK
-13 VVRQMVDTQKE
+13 MIKTQAE
-24 YDLEKLTIFTLFDS
+24 YKLEKLTLFLLFDT
-38 LMTIG
+38 LMTNN

-67 LKETNSDFCEK
+67 LQETDNDFCEK
-78 EAETEDEIDYFAEV
+78 EAETEDEIDYFSSV
-92 LKDSGVENYSSIKF
+92 LKDSGIPNYESVKF
-106 SQNLA
+106 SQNIA
-111 NTFTD
+111 NLFWD
-116 ALKDAENLECS
+116 AYHDAELYEYK
-127 EITLP
+127 EITLYA
-132 NIITTIFL
+132 ITLAVFI
-140 NLSDELVDFINIIDT
+140 NLSDELVDFFQIIDT
-155 NVTFLLTEVST
+155 NIQFLLADVST
-166 METVAAMEPIDL
+166 MATIDS
-178 MNGSSEDDE
+178 MDDNSSEDDE
-187 LPIPAS
+187 FPIPAS
-193 LSNCVTILNNKF
+193 LSNCVTILNDKF
-205 NANQKCTIL
+205 NVNQKCTIL

-223 WKTMMK
+223 WKTMLK
-229 KTKKNIILVG
+229 KTKRNILLVG

-260 CPEEFEDYVVLSLD
+260 CPEEFEDYIVLSLD

-299 GLYDNIILFI
+299 ELYDNIILFI

-320 SSGEKSQDFSNA
+320 SSGDKSQDFSNA
-332 LKPILAGNEAII
+332 LKPILAGDKAII
-344 IGATTSEEYEKYFK
+344 IGATTNEEYEKYFK

-389 QLENFHGVIISKR
+389 QLENFHGVIISRR

-474 IGHFIIKHFSERLVD
+474 IAHFIIKHFSERLVN

-499 TENYWG
+499 TENYLG

-552 LEQATKYAYNMVTR
+552 LEQATKYAYDMVTR
-566 YGMSKDL
+566 YGMAKDL

-578 YFDDGIHNLQNSVLT
+578 YFNDGIHNLQNSVLT
-593 TKINTEIEAI
+593 TKINAEIEAI

-624 LAAEL
+624 LATEL
-629 SKKGILSK
+629 AKKGILSK
-637 FELEKIISTVEL
+637 FELERIIGTAEL
-649 PDSPKTIV
+649 SNLPKTIV

>member
-1 MKKIALSEEVKK
+1 MEKIKLSEEVKETIRK
-13 VVRQMVDTQKE
+13 MIKTQAE
-24 YDLEKLTIFTLFDS
+24 YKLEKLTLFLLFDT
-38 LMTIG
+38 LMTNN

-67 LKETNSDFCEK
+67 LQETDNDFCEK
-78 EAETEDEIDYFAEV
+78 EAETEDEIDYFSSV
-92 LKDSGVENYSSIKF
+92 LKDSGIPNYESVKF
-106 SQNLA
+106 SQNIA
-111 NTFTD
+111 NLFWD
-116 ALKDAENLECS
+116 AYHDAELYEYK
-127 EITLP
+127 EITLYA
-132 NIITTIFL
+132 ITLAVFI
-140 NLSDELVDFINIIDT
+140 NLSDGLVDFFQIIDT
-155 NVTFLLTEVST
+155 NIQFLLADVST
-166 METVAAMEPIDL
+166 MATIDS
-178 MNGSSEDDE
+178 MDDDSSEDDE
-187 LPIPAS
+187 FPIPVS
-193 LSNCVTILNNKF
+193 LSNCVTILNDKF
-205 NANQKCTIL
+205 NVNQKCTIL

-223 WKTMMK
+223 WKTMLK
-229 KTKKNIILVG
+229 KTKRNILLVG

-260 CPEEFEDYVVLSLD
+260 CPEEFEDYIVLSLD

-299 GLYDNIILFI
+299 ELYDNIILFI

-320 SSGEKSQDFSNA
+320 SSGDKSQDFSNA
-332 LKPILAGNEAII
+332 LKPILAGDKAII

-389 QLENFHGVIISKR
+389 QLENFHGVIISRR

-499 TENYWG
+499 TENYLG

-552 LEQATKYAYNMVTR
+552 LEQATKYAYDMVTR
-566 YGMSKDL
+566 YGMAKDL

-578 YFDDGIHNLQNSVLT
+578 YFNDGIHNLQNSVLT
-593 TKINTEIEAI
+593 TKINAEIEAI

-624 LAAEL
+624 LATEL
-629 SKKGILSK
+629 AKKGILSK
-637 FELEKIISTVEL
+637 FELERIIGTAEL
-649 PDSPKTIV
+649 SNLPKTIV

>member
-1 MKKIALSEEVKK
+1 MEKIKLSEEVKETIRK
-13 VVRQMVDTQKE
+13 MIKTQAE
-24 YDLEKLTIFTLFDS
+24 YKLEKLTLFLLFDT
-38 LMTIG
+38 LMTNN

-67 LKETNSDFCEK
+67 LQETDNDFCEK
-78 EAETEDEIDYFAEV
+78 EAETEDEIDYFSSV
-92 LKDSGVENYSSIKF
+92 LKDSGIPNYESVKF
-106 SQNLA
+106 SQNIA
-111 NTFTD
+111 NLFWD
-116 ALKDAENLECS
+116 AYHDAELYEYK
-127 EITLP
+127 EITLYA
-132 NIITTIFL
+132 ITLAVFI
-140 NLSDELVDFINIIDT
+140 NLSDELVDFFQIIDT
-155 NVTFLLTEVST
+155 NIQFLLADVST
-166 METVAAMEPIDL
+166 MAAIDS
-178 MNGSSEDDE
+178 MDDNSSEDDE
-187 LPIPAS
+187 FPIPAS
-193 LSNCVTILNNKF
+193 LSNCVTILNDKF
-205 NANQKCTIL
+205 NVNQKCTIL

-223 WKTMMK
+223 WKTMLK
-229 KTKKNIILVG
+229 KTKRNILLVG

-260 CPEEFEDYVVLSLD
+260 CPEEFEDYIVLSLD

-299 GLYDNIILFI
+299 ELYDNIILFI

-320 SSGEKSQDFSNA
+320 SSGDKSQDFSNA
-332 LKPILAGNEAII
+332 LKPILAGDKAII
-344 IGATTSEEYEKYFK
+344 IGATTNEEYEKYFK

-389 QLENFHGVIISKR
+389 QLENFHGVIISRR

-474 IGHFIIKHFSERLVD
+474 IGHFIIKHFSERLVN

-499 TENYWG
+499 TENYLG

-552 LEQATKYAYNMVTR
+552 LEQATKYAYDMVTR
-566 YGMSKDL
+566 YGMAKDL

-578 YFDDGIHNLQNSVLT
+578 YFNDGIHNLQNSVLT
-593 TKINTEIEAI
+593 TKINAEIEAI

-624 LAAEL
+624 LATEL
-629 SKKGILSK
+629 AKKGILSK
-637 FELEKIISTVEL
+637 FELEKIIGTVEL
-649 PDSPKTIV
+649 SNLPKTIV

>member
-1 MKKIALSEEVKK
+1 MEKIKLSEEVKETIRK
-13 VVRQMVDTQKE
+13 MIKTQAE
-24 YDLEKLTIFTLFDS
+24 YKLEKLTLFLLFDT
-38 LMTIG
+38 LMTNN

-67 LKETNSDFCEK
+67 LQETDNDFCEK
-78 EAETEDEIDYFAEV
+78 EAETEDEIDYFSSV
-92 LKDSGVENYSSIKF
+92 LKDSGIPNYESVKF
-106 SQNLA
+106 SQNIA
-111 NTFTD
+111 NLFWD
-116 ALKDAENLECS
+116 AYHDAELYEYK
-127 EITLP
+127 EITLYA
-132 NIITTIFL
+132 ITLAVFI
-140 NLSDELVDFINIIDT
+140 NLSDELVDFFQIIDT
-155 NVTFLLTEVST
+155 NIQFLLADVST
-166 METVAAMEPIDL
+166 MATIDS
-178 MNGSSEDDE
+178 MDDDSSEDDE
-187 LPIPAS
+187 FPIPAS
-193 LSNCVTILNNKF
+193 LSNCVTILNDKF
-205 NANQKCTIL
+205 NVNQKCTIL

-223 WKTMMK
+223 WKTMLK
-229 KTKKNIILVG
+229 KTKRNILLVG

-260 CPEEFEDYVVLSLD
+260 CPEEFEDYIVLSLD

-299 GLYDNIILFI
+299 ELYDNIILFI

-320 SSGEKSQDFSNA
+320 SSGDKSQDFSNA
-332 LKPILAGNEAII
+332 LKPILAGDKAII
-344 IGATTSEEYEKYFK
+344 IGATTNEEYEKYFK

-389 QLENFHGVIISKR
+389 QLENFHGVIISRR

-474 IGHFIIKHFSERLVD
+474 IGHFIIKHFSERLVN

-499 TENYWG
+499 TENYLG

-552 LEQATKYAYNMVTR
+552 LEQATKYAYDMVTR
-566 YGMSKDL
+566 YGMAKDL

-578 YFDDGIHNLQNSVLT
+578 YFNDGIHNLQNSVLT
-593 TKINTEIEAI
+593 TKINAEIEAI

-624 LAAEL
+624 LATEL
-629 SKKGILSK
+629 AKKGILSK
-637 FELEKIISTVEL
+637 FELEKIIGTVEL
-649 PDSPKTIV
+649 SNLPKAIV

>member
-1 MKKIALSEEVKK
+1 MEKIKLSEEVKETIRK
-13 VVRQMVDTQKE
+13 MIKTQAE
-24 YDLEKLTIFTLFDS
+24 YKLEKLTLFLLFDT
-38 LMTIG
+38 LMTNN

-67 LKETNSDFCEK
+67 LQETDNDFCEK
-78 EAETEDEIDYFAEV
+78 EAETEDEIDYFSSV
-92 LKDSGVENYSSIKF
+92 LKDSGIPNYESVKF
-106 SQNLA
+106 SQNIA
-111 NTFTD
+111 NLFWD
-116 ALKDAENLECS
+116 AYHDAELYEYK
-127 EITLP
+127 EITLYA
-132 NIITTIFL
+132 ITLAVFI
-140 NLSDELVDFINIIDT
+140 NLSDELVDFFQIIDT
-155 NVTFLLTEVST
+155 NIQFLLADVST
-166 METVAAMEPIDL
+166 MATIDS
-178 MNGSSEDDE
+178 MDDDSSED
-187 LPIPAS
+187 PIPAS
-193 LSNCVTILNNKF
+193 LSNCVTILNDKF
-205 NANQKCTIL
+205 NVNQKCTIL

-223 WKTMMK
+223 WKTMLK
-229 KTKKNIILVG
+229 KTKRNILLVG

-260 CPEEFEDYVVLSLD
+260 CPEEFEDYIVLSLD

-299 GLYDNIILFI
+299 ELYDNIILFI

-320 SSGEKSQDFSNA
+320 SSGDKSQDFSNA
-332 LKPILAGNEAII
+332 LKPILAGDKAII
-344 IGATTSEEYEKYFK
+344 IGATTNEEYEKYFK

-389 QLENFHGVIISKR
+389 QLENFHGVIISRR

-474 IGHFIIKHFSERLVD
+474 IGHFIIKHFSERLVN

-499 TENYWG
+499 TENYLG

-552 LEQATKYAYNMVTR
+552 LEQATKYAYDMVTR
-566 YGMSKDL
+566 YGMAKDL

-578 YFDDGIHNLQNSVLT
+578 YFNDGIHNLQNSVLT
-593 TKINTEIEAI
+593 TKINAEIEAI

-624 LAAEL
+624 LATEL
-629 SKKGILSK
+629 AKKGILSK
-637 FELEKIISTVEL
+637 FELEKIIGTVEL
-649 PDSPKTIV
+649 SNLPKTIV